1 VKFKNSATVFKVE
14 VVVDR
19 VRALADNCNGLQGF
33 IIFHAFGGGT
43 GSGFTSLL
51 MDKLVID
58 YAKKSK
64 LEFVIYP
71 APNMAPAIVEP
82 YNSILTT
89 HTSLELTDV
98 SFLVKHLLTKF
109 QFFSSV

>member
-1 VKFKNSATVFKVE
+1 
-14 VVVDR
+14 VV
-19 VRALADNCNGLQGF
+19 
-33 IIFHAFGGGT
+33 
-43 GSGFTSLL
+43 
-51 MDKLVID
+51 D

-98 SFLVKHLLTKF
+98 SFLVSIFKTVQLE
-109 QFFSSV
+109 S

>member
-1 VKFKNSATVFKVE
+1 
-14 VVVDR
+14 
-19 VRALADNCNGLQGF
+19 
-33 IIFHAFGGGT
+33 
-43 GSGFTSLL
+43 
-51 MDKLVID
+51 MDKLVMD

-98 SFLVKHLLTKF
+98 SFLVSFTIT
-109 QFFSSV
+109 SSSSFMDRSALPLSSRVGVSGP